1 MSFIDRIDD
10 VLTNAKGRHQA
21 TSGAKAF
28 ARSVKYDK
36 PYYTIKTSHGMSG
49 DVQYLDVNVFTK
61 ASPITGLPDGAEAVW
76 RCNGGNVYA
85 DRNSGP
91 CRGLM
96 TLSEYTNWLNSDNG
110 PDIRGSLSDFAD
122 RRINTRY

>member
-28 ARSVKYDK
+28 ARSVKYGK
-36 PYYTIKTSHGMSG
+36 PYYTIKTSNGPWG
-49 DVQYLDVNVFTK
+49 AEQYLDVNVFTK
-61 ASPITGLPDGAEAVW
+61 PSPITGLPDGAEAIW

-85 DRNSGP
+85 DRNAYP
-91 CRGLM
+91 CKGLK
-96 TLSEYTNWLNSDNG
+96 TLQELTNWRNEDDG
-110 PDIRGSLSDFAD
+110 PDLRGHISA
-122 RRINTRY
+122 RY